1 MRDQPDTTCDGHAQK
16 STSKAEDVR
25 NVTITKDAT
34 VDAVF
39 DGHSGKIAVERC
51 KNEPVPTLLEVAHQ
65 DSSDSDSDSV
75 VDASTVD
82 AFLDMDKR
90 VGSDDS
96 DDGTTV
102 SDATKLLQCVTA
114 WTGDVCWS
122 ARVPGSTAAANQSR
136 SCRATRMRC
145 TGWSSSGE
153 RGRGGDGAS
162 MEQRGG

>member
-1 MRDQPDTTCDGHAQK
+1 MCRASMRDQPGIVCAGHAQK

-90 VGSDDS
+90 FGSDDS
-96 DDGTTV
+96 DDGTTATVWPNTV
-102 SDATKLLQCVTA
+102 SDARKQLKECVLA
-114 WTGDVCWS
+114 WNGDVPW
-122 ARVPGSTAAANQSR
+122 
-136 SCRATRMRC
+136 
-145 TGWSSSGE
+145 
-153 RGRGGDGAS
+153 RG
-162 MEQRGG
+162 

>member
-1 MRDQPDTTCDGHAQK
+1 MRDQPGIIRAGHAQK

-82 AFLDMDKR
+82 AFLELDKR
-90 VGSDDS
+90 FGSDDS
-96 DDGTTV
+96 DDGTTATFWPKTV
-102 SDATKLLQCVTA
+102 SDARKQLQECVLA
-114 WTGDVCWS
+114 WTGDVPW
-122 ARVPGSTAAANQSR
+122 VPGSTAAANQSR
-136 SCRATRMRC
+136 A
-145 TGWSSSGE
+145 
-153 RGRGGDGAS
+153 
-162 MEQRGG
+162 EQQG